1 MSHAVPFHRA
11 AAGFPYRSDK
21 SRAAWVRISWLLGGW
36 TIGASRALNGS
47 TTCTVSAAEPA
58 GRVLWAGMSIVL
70 STQFF
75 VESVE
80 TAGNWLFAVIMTTR
94 ELSDWSRGA

>member
-21 SRAAWVRISWLLGGW
+21 SRRSLGADQL
-36 TIGASRALNGS
+36 ASRRMDNRCVCALNGS
-47 TTCTVSAAEPA
+47 TTCTGSAAEPA

-70 STQFF
+70 STRFF
-75 VESVE
+75 VESVRNRRKL
-80 TAGNWLFAVIMTTR
+80 AIRRHYDNA
-94 ELSDWSRGA
+94 